1 MSLWQDLAKRT
12 GASFGGGHLPQ
23 QLRDYADATFSLTW
37 HRQGMCAGIALLTA
51 FFLDGRV
58 AGLFFVVLMICE
70 AADLLNAKYVYRIGP
85 GDIRHA
91 LAAYAIFI
99 VITVVSSAAI
109 SGFVIWAALEQGVG
123 DNFMPLFVLFAAAL
137 FAAMNNHQLGLLLV
151 VRLTGYAGAF
161 FFITVKDL
169 VVVRP
174 PLTSELWLQFFT
186 VVFVMYWLVD
196 CSLQFLRLYRR
207 NLAQLEE
214 LKAEHE
220 KTKAA
225 LEVKSQ
231 FVSIVSHELRTPL
244 TSIKGLLDLISSE
257 KLGPVPAQI
266 MPLVEMAKTNS
277 QRLSHLID
285 DLLDL
290 QKIEAGEM
298 RFRRE
303 MVSVPALI
311 GKAIAENEAMAKSF
325 GVTLRHEASEV
336 APLYVMADAS
346 RMMQVLSNMISNAAK
361 FSFEGGEVVVGS
373 AVEGD
378 QIRIYVRDQGVGI
391 PEGARE
397 KVFER
402 FTQLDSSDQR
412 RAGGTGL
419 GLSISREIVEAFG
432 GSIDYESEEG
442 AGSTFFVDLPAIAPR
457 PAQMPVEAPEPLR
470 KVANG

>member
-1 MSLWQDLAKRT
+1 
-12 GASFGGGHLPQ
+12 
-23 QLRDYADATFSLTW
+23 
-37 HRQGMCAGIALLTA
+37 
-51 FFLDGRV
+51 
-58 AGLFFVVLMICE
+58 
-70 AADLLNAKYVYRIGP
+70 
-85 GDIRHA
+85 
-91 LAAYAIFI
+91 
-99 VITVVSSAAI
+99 
-109 SGFVIWAALEQGVG
+109 
-123 DNFMPLFVLFAAAL
+123 
-137 FAAMNNHQLGLLLV
+137 
-151 VRLTGYAGAF
+151 
-161 FFITVKDL
+161 
-169 VVVRP
+169 
-174 PLTSELWLQFFT
+174 
-186 VVFVMYWLVD
+186 
-196 CSLQFLRLYRR
+196 
-207 NLAQLEE
+207 
-214 LKAEHE
+214 
-220 KTKAA
+220 
-225 LEVKSQ
+225 
-231 FVSIVSHELRTPL
+231 
-244 TSIKGLLDLISSE
+244 
-257 KLGPVPAQI
+257 
-266 MPLVEMAKTNS
+266 
-277 QRLSHLID
+277 
-285 DLLDL
+285 
-290 QKIEAGEM
+290 
-298 RFRRE
+298 
-303 MVSVPALI
+303 VPALI